1 MSSFFFLCHVFGT
14 LLSIS
19 TLLTNIEYSMGHPAP
34 DCARFGGF
42 ELDLKSGELCS
53 IGTAD
58 GNNNN
63 KVLLREQSFRVLR
76 MLIER
81 GGKIVTRDEIK
92 AKLWPNDTVV
102 DFDHSINT
110 TIKTLRRALGDS
122 ADNPQYIETLARRG
136 YRLMVATELLESS
149 EGVPRGDAS
158 RVETCPEPSGLDGKK
173 VSHYRILEV
182 IGGGGMGMVYKAED
196 LKLGRQVALKFLPKE
211 LASDSV
217 ALKRFEREAQTAS
230 ALNHPN
236 ICTIYGIEEHEGE
249 PFIAMELLEGDTLR
263 NRLAASEPKTIPVL
277 ELLHI
282 GMQIADGLQS
292 AHDKNIIHRDIK
304 PANLFLTKQGTVKI
318 LDFGLAK
325 LAAIEESQEKSPRE
339 ASPETGPSSR
349 EKNAARGDEIYT
361 SLTRPGTTAGTAG
374 YMSPEQVRKEK
385 LDSRTDLFSFGMVL
399 YEMAVGRRA
408 FEGETVA
415 GIHDAILNQT
425 AAPAHDVNPA
435 VPRDLDAVIAKA
447 LEKDRLRR
455 YQSAAKMREDLARA
469 RKEPGR
475 RRMRRWFAAATLFCI
490 VAIGIWSYWNYRNR
504 VTLSATDTIVLGDI
518 NNQTSDP
525 AFDDA
530 LNTALRYGVEQTPY
544 LDVLGIDKV
553 FGTLALLKLPPT
565 TKLTPEVARQVCL
578 RTHSRFAIT
587 DSIADAGSRYRIE
600 MQAIDCQSGAAVA
613 RVEEVA
619 NRNEVVHVLGLSAAE
634 LRRKLGEPAALLARF
649 NKPLEEA
656 LSSSVEALQVGTL
669 GYKRHLVGDIKGAI
683 PYYQRALELDPNFA
697 PTYGGL
703 AAAYSRVDKRDLAL
717 SAYTKAYELRSRMT
731 EPSRLETEYSYYTW
745 VTGEREKAL
754 SVLTQSVQ
762 TFPRNVR
769 ARVNL
774 ASCLAFLGQPNKAA
788 DEAREAA
795 RLQPTAFTYAELTT
809 HSIHAERLNEAR
821 AVLDEAAARKF
832 DFFDL
837 REDRIRLA
845 FLRDDQRAMQ
855 EQWNKA
861 MGRPDAYRLPLLRSE
876 VEEYHGRFRR
886 ARELIQQASDMAP
899 GTASERKYETS
910 LWASE
915 PRYALWEAESDSGR
929 ARQIAAAGLRTV
941 RNRGEELY
949 LALAFARAGNIEQA
963 RKMADGLDLDSPLD
977 TLVQNYSLPT
987 IRAAMKLNANDP
999 AGAIAALQPSLK
1011 YELSFNLS
1019 FNGLYPAYIRG
1030 LAYLQLGQGR
1040 LAAAEF
1046 QKLVDH
1052 RGLVGTDVIGA
1063 LAHLQIARAQ
1073 KMMGDETS
1081 ARKWYED
1088 FLALWKDAD
1097 PDIPILKQAKA
1108 EYAKLGKS

>member
-1 MSSFFFLCHVFGT
+1 M
-14 LLSIS
+14 
-19 TLLTNIEYSMGHPAP
+19 EHPAP
-34 DCARFGGF
+34 GRARFGGF

-53 IGTAD
+53 IDTAD
-58 GNNNN
+58 GNNN
-63 KVLLREQSFRVLR
+63 KVLLREQSFQVLR
-76 MLIER
+76 MLVER

-102 DFDHSINT
+102 DFDHSINA

-136 YRLMVATELLESS
+136 YRLMVAIELLEST
-149 EGVPRGDAS
+149 EGVPRGDAC
-158 RVETCPEPSGLDGKK
+158 RVETFPEPSGLVGKK
-173 VSHYRILEV
+173 VSHYRVLEV

-196 LKLGRQVALKFLPKE
+196 LKLGRQVALKFLPEE
-211 LASDSV
+211 LASDPV

-236 ICTIYGIEEHEGE
+236 ICTIYEIEEHGGE
-249 PFIAMELLEGDTLR
+249 PFIVMELLEGDTLR
-263 NRLAASEPKTIPVL
+263 NRMAASEPKTIPVL
-277 ELLHI
+277 ELLD
-282 GMQIADGLQS
+282 IATQVSNGLQV
-292 AHDKNIIHRDIK
+292 AHDKDIIHRDIK
-304 PANLFLTKQGTVKI
+304 PANIFLTKQGAVKI

-325 LAAIEESQEKSPRE
+325 LAARE
-339 ASPETGPSSR
+339 DVAGRDPAEALLERRPSTC
-349 EKNAARGDEIYT
+349 EKNAARADQIYT

-415 GIHDAILNQT
+415 EIHDAILNQT
-425 AAPAHDVNPA
+425 AAPAHDVNSA
-435 VPRDLDAVIAKA
+435 VPRALDAVIAKA
-447 LEKDRLRR
+447 LEKDRSRR
-455 YQSAAKMREDLARA
+455 YQSAAEMREDLARA

-475 RRMRRWFAAATLFCI
+475 RRIRRRVSAAALLLL
-490 VAIGIWSYWNYRNR
+490 VAIGYWFYWNYRNR
-504 VTLSATDTIVLGDI
+504 VTISATDTIVLGDI
-518 NNQTSDP
+518 NNRTSDP
-525 AFDDA
+525 VFDDA
-530 LNTALRYGVEQTPY
+530 LNTALRYGLEQTPY
-544 LDVLGIDKV
+544 LSVLGIDKV

-565 TKLTPEVARQVCL
+565 TKLTPEVGRQVCL
-578 RTHSRFAIT
+578 RTDSKFAIT
-587 DSIADAGSRYRIE
+587 DSIADAGNRYRIE

-619 NRNEVVHVLGLSAAE
+619 NRNDVVHVLGVSAAQ
-634 LRRKLGEPAALLARF
+634 LRRKLGEPAASLARF

-669 GYKRHLVGDIKGAI
+669 GYKRHIVGDLKGAI
-683 PYYQRALELDPNFA
+683 PYYQRALELDPNLA
-697 PTYGGL
+697 PTYEGL
-703 AAAYSRVDKRDLAL
+703 GAAYNSLGERDLAV
-717 SAYTKAYELRSRMT
+717 SAYTRAYELRARIT
-731 EPSRLETEYSYYTW
+731 EPSRLGTEYVYYAW
-745 VTGEREKAL
+745 VTGEREKAY
-754 SVLTQSVQ
+754 SVLLQSVQ
-762 TFPRNVR
+762 TFPRNVS

-774 ASCLAFLGQPNKAA
+774 SSCLAFLGQPDKAD

-795 RLQPTAFTYAELTT
+795 RLQPTAFTYSEWII
-809 HSIHAERLNEAR
+809 HSIHAERLNEAQ
-821 AVLDEAAARKF
+821 AALDEAAVRKF
-832 DFFDL
+832 DAFELQDH
-837 REDRIRLA
+837 RIRLA
-845 FLRDDQRAMQ
+845 FLRNDQRAMQ
-855 EQWNKA
+855 EQWNQA
-861 MGRPDAYRLPLLRSE
+861 MGRPDAYRFLLLRSY
-876 VEEYHGRFRR
+876 VEEPHGRFRR

-899 GTASERKYETS
+899 GA
-910 LWASE
+910 AAE
-915 PRYALWEAESDSGR
+915 PRYETALWEAESGDSAR
-929 ARQIAAAGLRTV
+929 ARQIAATALKTV
-941 RNRGEELY
+941 SNREGKLV
-949 LALAFARAGNIEQA
+949 LALVFARAGNIEQA
-963 RKMADGLDLDSPLD
+963 RKMADALDQDSPLD

-1030 LAYLQLGQGR
+1030 LAYLQLGEGR

-1052 RGLVGTDVIGA
+1052 RGLVGIDVIGA

-1073 KMMGDETS
+1073 KMMGDEAS

-1097 PDIPILKQAKA
+1097 PDIPIYQQAKA
-1108 EYAKLGKS
+1108 EYAGLGKS